1 MKKVVGMLGFILI
14 SGLISFIPANAGDC
28 SPEDPCMTYAEVDA
42 SGKVVNTI
50 VCQPSVCRDEWG
62 GKNPNNGN
70 SLVPQV
76 AADANGQNRGGILP
90 NQGSGVTLTESN
102 GTFTLSD
109 SNANTQTVTQKVEV
123 PATTIV
129 ENNTSTTTS
138 SASETNISATTS
150 NSGNQS
156 FTLNDTVN
164 PQNGGVVDMSPKTYN
179 NNTSSTVS
187 ANKVETN
194 TVTTLNNTEE
204 NSTQTNTTVTTVS
217 VEQTFDNPV
226 TEEEFAN
233 SWTNLEIFN
242 WNSLELDLIMNSLDT
257 WLSMLEEWFLSL

>member
-1 MKKVVGMLGFILI
+1 MLGFVFI
-14 SGLISFIPANAGDC
+14 SSLISFVPASAGDC
-28 SPEDPCMTYAEVDA
+28 SPQNPCMTYAEVDA

-90 NQGSGVTLTESN
+90 NRDSGVTLTESN

-109 SNANTQTVTQKVEV
+109 SNANTKTVIQKVEV
-123 PATTIV
+123 PATTVV

-138 SASETNISATTS
+138 SASETNVSATTS
-150 NSGNQS
+150 NGGNQS
-156 FTLNDTVN
+156 FTFNDTVN
-164 PQNGGVVDMSPKTYN
+164 PQNGGVVDMSPKTYD
-179 NNTSSTVS
+179 NNTSATVN
-187 ANKVETN
+187 AAKVETN
-194 TVTTLNNTEE
+194 TVTTSNNSQE
-204 NSTQTNTTVTTVS
+204 NSTQTNTTVTTVV
-217 VEQTFDNPV
+217 VEKTFDNPV
-226 TEEEFAN
+226 TEEEFTETMTDSFA
-233 SWTNLEIFN
+233 WDF
-242 WNSLELDLIMNSLDT
+242 LELDLIFSALNI